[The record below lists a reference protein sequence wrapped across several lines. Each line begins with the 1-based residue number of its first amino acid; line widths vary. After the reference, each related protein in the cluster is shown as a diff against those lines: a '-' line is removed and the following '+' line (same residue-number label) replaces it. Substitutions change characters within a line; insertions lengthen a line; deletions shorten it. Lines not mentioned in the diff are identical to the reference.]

1 MAPPMLFGRNGEAQ
15 YLGIHFYNQDG
26 FYEIKENGNSD
37 ERVLFWRTFCCTTLD
52 KRGRKTGATR
62 SANSGA

>member
-1 MAPPMLFGRNGEAQ
+1 MVFGRNGEVH

-37 ERVLFWRTFCCTTLD
+37 ERILFWRTFC
-52 KRGRKTGATR
+52 
-62 SANSGA
+62 